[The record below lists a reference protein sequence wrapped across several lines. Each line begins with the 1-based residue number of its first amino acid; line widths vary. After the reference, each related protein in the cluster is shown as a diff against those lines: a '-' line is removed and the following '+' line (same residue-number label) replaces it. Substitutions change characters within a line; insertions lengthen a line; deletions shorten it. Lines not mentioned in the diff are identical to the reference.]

1 MIKADCVV
9 AACRQLV
16 TCRGGIPKRKDAL
29 RDVGLVENG
38 WIAARQGRIVFVGPE
53 NEFRRTVDFEPGGLR
68 IDGGGLVALPGFV
81 DAHTHLPF
89 AGDRAEE
96 FSLRLKGW
104 TYQQLAEKGLGIRS
118 TVKATRQV
126 SKEELTA
133 LCLKRMDQMLLSGT
147 TTAEAKS
154 GYGLNLRDE
163 IKQLE
168 AIREAGRAHP
178 VDLVPTFM
186 GAHEVPE
193 EYRSK
198 KEGYIDLLIHTIIPE
213 VRRQD
218 LARFFD
224 VFCEAGVFSLEDTE
238 RLVLAA
244 KAAGFEIKIHADEFT
259 PLGGTELA
267 ARVGAVSAEHLIAI
281 TETGIEALA
290 KSETAAVLLPGVS
303 FFLMMDKKAPAR
315 KLVEAGAIVALASD
329 YNPGTSMTG
338 SMLFI
343 LQLGV
348 FTLKLSIE
356 EALNAATANGAF
368 AIRRQD
374 EVGSLEPG
382 KKMDLVLADIPSFP
396 HLVYQLGLNPVTHVI
411 KNGALV
417 VRDGRLVYS
426 A

>member
-1 MIKADCVV
+1 MIKADCLV

-16 TCRGGIPKRKDAL
+16 TCRGGIPKRREAL
-29 RDVGLVENG
+29 ADIGLIENA
-38 WIAARQGRIVFVGPE
+38 WIAAKDGRIVFVGTEP
-53 NEFRRTVDFEPGGLR
+53 EFRRAVEFEAGGLHV
-68 IDGGGLVALPGFV
+68 DGGGLVGLPGFV

-89 AGDRAEE
+89 AGDRAGE

-104 TYQQLAEKGLGIRS
+104 TYQQLAAQGMGIRT
-118 TVKATRQV
+118 TVSATRQA
-126 SKEELTA
+126 SREELTA
-133 LCLKRMDQMLLSGT
+133 LCLSRMDRMLLAGT

-154 GYGLNLRDE
+154 GYGLSLKDE

-168 AIREAGRAHP
+168 AIREADRLHP

-198 KEGYIDLLIHTIIPE
+198 KEDYIDLLIHTIIPE
-213 VRRQD
+213 VRHQN

-224 VFCEAGVFSLEDTE
+224 VFCEAGVFSVEDTE
-238 RLVLAA
+238 RLVQAA
-244 KAAGFEIKIHADEFT
+244 KAAGFGIKVHADEFT

-267 ARVGAVSAEHLIAI
+267 ARTGAVSAEHLITI
-281 TETGIEALA
+281 TPSGIEALA

-303 FFLMMDKKAPAR
+303 FFLMLDKRAPAR
-315 KLVEAGAIVALASD
+315 SLIEAGAIVALASD

-356 EALNAATANGAF
+356 EALNAVTANAAF

-374 EVGSLEPG
+374 EIGSLEPG
-382 KKMDLVLADIPSFP
+382 KKMDLVLCDIPAFP
-396 HLVYQLGLNPVTHVI
+396 HLVYQLGVNPVTHVI
-411 KNGALV
+411 KNGGLV
-417 VRDGRLVYS
+417 VQNGRLVYS
-426 A
+426 